1 MNILIFLYFIS
12 FCILQDKIF
21 NFNTA
26 AHRKAAEP
34 SRISNKR
41 KYILS
46 EESFCMQMELDGRK
60 LFHFK

>member
-1 MNILIFLYFIS
+1 MNILIILYFIS

-26 AHRKAAEP
+26 ALRKAAEP

-46 EESFCMQMELDGRK
+46 EESFCMQRELDGRK